1 MWRVVAMAVAIA
13 VGLFPSPAAGSS
25 AWGSPRYG
33 DPPGWCTNH
42 SDMWTAKIVTND
54 PLVGMNPERDTFYGF
69 HPNPGYDDWYGYF
82 YGDFRGTAG
91 DASGWVRLLH
101 EDYPNHYHWNF
112 ADNGWAVHGHA
123 KQYIAYYNWT
133 FGGECGIGRYGSA
146 SPPPYMADQY
156 GYPVVDIYVDSV
168 PPQAPRPEVLRI
180 STNSV
185 AFTWNP
191 VVDVGDGAGA
201 DYFVAGMDHYT
212 SWVTMNDSSQ
222 PLQLL
227 ETVEPRIVTQA
238 GMSPLDVACVHVQ
251 AFDRVQNASPEQVKC
266 SRALAA
272 PPMPRWTELAARV
285 VANPAAI
292 GLVGL
297 DSWFWLDPAPHAVTI
312 HEINGGI
319 DYAITAT
326 PVSATW
332 NFGDGGIADLAG
344 ASGYGRPYPQPS
356 SITHVFEAHTQD
368 GFIVRASVRYAVTW
382 TASMAGRSPETH
394 PMGMFMQ
401 TALPLRYPVKQ
412 AQPELLRI

>member
-1 MWRVVAMAVAIA
+1 
-13 VGLFPSPAAGSS
+13 
-25 AWGSPRYG
+25 
-33 DPPGWCTNH
+33 
-42 SDMWTAKIVTND
+42 MWTAKIVTND

-168 PPQAPRPEVLRI
+168 PPPAPRPEVLRI

-191 VVDVGDGAGA
+191 VVDVGAGAGA

-222 PLQLL
+222 PRQLL
-227 ETVEPRIVTQA
+227 ETVEPRTVTQA

-285 VANPAAI
+285 VANPAGI

-394 PMGMFMQ
+394 PMGMFVQ